1 MNLEEVIEAAIQRIR
16 SESLEN
22 EAQVKQAV
30 IVPILRALDWDD
42 ADPAEFVPE
51 YSVDS
56 GRVDYA
62 LLGPK
67 GAPLV
72 FVEAKGIGR
81 VGLAGEEQLFR
92 YAVNKGVPFLILTD
106 GDLWDFYLSMAAGV
120 PAERRF
126 YRAKLTREEGV
137 ADHAGFFEEHLRKE
151 RIVSG
156 AARREAER
164 LHESNQEREKAR
176 EAMPRVWR
184 SMLARPDEKLRDL
197 LREQVKSE
205 CGTMPEQ
212 DDVEYFLKRRVS
224 PGEVPE
230 APDAPAP
237 ATKPGKRKSSPEPQ
251 PATPRGTGKITGYTF
266 ENRTEEPG
274 VAYRTLAEVLKEFHR
289 RDPNFMERF
298 ADKTATP
305 RRRLV
310 ARNRQDLYP
319 YSPDLAEKM
328 SLDLDNGW
336 WLGHNLNAE
345 TIRRRIKTACEIAGV
360 QYGSQLKL
368 IES

>member
-1 MNLEEVIEAAIQRIR
+1 MNLEEVLELVIQRIR
-16 SESLEN
+16 GGSLEN

-62 LLGPK
+62 LLGQK

-81 VGLAGEEQLFR
+81 VDLSGEEQLFR

-126 YRAKLTREEGV
+126 YRAKLTREERV
-137 ADHAGFFEEHLRKE
+137 AEHARFLGNHLRKG
-151 RIVSG
+151 RVASG
-156 AARREAER
+156 EARRAAEQ

-184 SMLARPDEKLRDL
+184 SLLERPDDMLRDL
-197 LREQVKSE
+197 LMEQVASA

-212 DDVEYFLKRRVS
+212 DEVESFLKGCLSHGVPEVSDVSS
-224 PGEVPE
+224 PGAGSRP
-230 APDAPAP
+230 
-237 ATKPGKRKSSPEPQ
+237 TKTPPKPQ
-251 PATPRGTGKITGYTF
+251 PATPRGTKITGF
-266 ENRTEEPG
+266 ILENRTVETG
-274 VAYRTLAEVLKEFHR
+274 TAYRTLAEVLKEFHR
-289 RDPNFMERF
+289 RDPQFMERF
-298 ADKTATP
+298 AAQTVGSK
-305 RRRLV
+305 RHLV
-310 ARNRQDLYP
+310 SRDRNALYP
-319 YSPDLAEKM
+319 DRPDFVRKASM
-328 SLDLDNGW
+328 DLENGW
-336 WLGHNLNAE
+336 WFGHNIGAA
-345 TIRRRIKTACEIAGV
+345 TIRNRIRTACEIAGV
-360 QYGSQLKL
+360 RFGSELKL

>member
-1 MNLEEVIEAAIQRIR
+1 MNLEEVLALVIQRIR
-16 SESLEN
+16 SGSLEN

-62 LLGPK
+62 LLGQK

-81 VGLAGEEQLFR
+81 VDLAGEDQLFR

-126 YRAKLTREEGV
+126 YRAKLTREERV
-137 ADHAGFFEEHLRKE
+137 AEHARFLGKHLRKGRVAAGE
-151 RIVSG
+151 
-156 AARREAER
+156 ARRAAEQ

-176 EAMPRVWR
+176 EAMPGVWR
-184 SMLARPDEKLRDL
+184 GLLETPDDMLRDL
-197 LREQVKSE
+197 LMEQVASA

-212 DDVEYFLKRRVS
+212 DDVESFLKACLS
-224 PGEVPE
+224 HGVPE
-230 APDAPAP
+230 VPDAPAP
-237 ATKPGKRKSSPEPQ
+237 AAGSRPTKTPPKPQ
-251 PATPRGTGKITGYTF
+251 PATPRGTKITEF
-266 ENRTEEPG
+266 ILENRSVETG
-274 VAYRTLAEVLKEFHR
+274 TAYRALAEVLKEFHR
-289 RDPNFMERF
+289 RDSQFMQRF
-298 ADKTATP
+298 AAQTVGRK
-305 RRRLV
+305 RQLV
-310 ARNRQDLYP
+310 ARDRQALYP
-319 YSPDLAEKM
+319 DTPDLVEKM
-328 SLDLDNGW
+328 SLDLGNGW
-336 WLGHNLNAE
+336 WLGHNLSAD

-360 QYGSQLKL
+360 KYGSQLKL

>member
-30 IVPILRALDWDD
+30 ILPILRALGWDD
-42 ADPAEFVPE
+42 SDPAEFRPE
-51 YSVDS
+51 YSVDRR
-56 GRVDYA
+56 RVDYA
-62 LLGPK
+62 LLGTG

-72 FVEAKGIGR
+72 FIEAKGIGH
-81 VGLAGEEQLFR
+81 VDIAGEEQVFG
-92 YAVNKGVPFLILTD
+92 YAQNKGVPFLVLTD
-106 GDLWDFYLSMAAGV
+106 GNFWDFYLSMAAGV
-120 PAERRF
+120 PAQRRF
-126 YRAKLTREEGV
+126 YRAELTREERIPEYALFLKTHLQKGRV
-137 ADHAGFFEEHLRKE
+137 A
-151 RIVSG
+151 SG
-156 AARREAER
+156 EARRDAEQR
-164 LHESNQEREKAR
+164 HESNQEREKAR
-176 EAMPRVWR
+176 RAIPAVWR
-184 SMLARPDEKLRDL
+184 TLLGAPDETLRDL
-197 LREQVKSE
+197 LAEEVESA
-205 CGTMPEQ
+205 CGTKPEQ
-212 DDVEYFLKRRVS
+212 DDVESFLKGCLS
-224 PGEVPE
+224 GEEREV
-230 APDAPAP
+230 PDAPP
-237 ATKPGKRKSSPEPQ
+237 SATRPGKRKSSPEPQ
-251 PATPRGTGKITGYTF
+251 PATPRGTGKITGYIF
-266 ENRTEEPG
+266 ENRAVETG
-274 VAYRTLAEVLKEFHR
+274 AAYRTLAKVLKEFHR

-298 ADKTATP
+298 AEKTATR

-328 SLDLDNGW
+328 SLDLENGW

>member
-1 MNLEEVIEAAIQRIR
+1 MNLEEVLELVIQRIR
-16 SESLEN
+16 SGSLEN

-62 LLGPK
+62 LLGQK

-81 VGLAGEEQLFR
+81 VDLAGEEQLFR
-92 YAVNKGVPFLILTD
+92 YAVNRGVPFLILTD

-126 YRAKLTREEGV
+126 YRAKLTREERV
-137 ADHAGFFEEHLRKE
+137 AEHCRFLQKHLRKS
-151 RIVSG
+151 RVVSHE
-156 AARREAER
+156 ARRAAEQ

-176 EAMPRVWR
+176 EAMPGVWR
-184 SMLARPDEKLRDL
+184 SMLGRPDDMLRDL
-197 LREQVKSE
+197 LMEQVASE

-212 DDVEYFLKRRVS
+212 DDVESFLKACLS
-224 PGEVPE
+224 DGVPE
-230 APDAPAP
+230 VSDAPAP
-237 ATKPGKRKSSPEPQ
+237 ATKPRQRKSSPEPQ
-251 PATPRGTGKITGYTF
+251 PATSRGTGRITGYIL
-266 ENRTEEPG
+266 ENRAVETG
-274 VAYRTLAEVLKEFHR
+274 AAYRTLAEVLKEFHR

-298 ADKTATP
+298 ADKTATR

-310 ARNRQDLYP
+310 ARNREDLYP
-319 YSPDLAEKM
+319 YSPELAEKM
-328 SLDLDNGW
+328 SLDLENGW

-360 QYGSQLKL
+360 RYGSELKL
-368 IES
+368 IEE

>member
-62 LLGPK
+62 LLGQK

-72 FVEAKGIGR
+72 FLEAKGIGR
-81 VGLAGEEQLFR
+81 VDLAGEEQLFR

-126 YRAKLTREEGV
+126 YRAKLTREERV
-137 ADHAGFFEEHLRKE
+137 AEHARFLGRHLRK
-151 RIVSG
+151 RCVVSG
-156 AARREAER
+156 EARRAAEH

-184 SMLARPDEKLRDL
+184 SMLARPDEMLRDL
-197 LREQVKSE
+197 LMEQVASE

-212 DDVEYFLKRRVS
+212 DDVESFLKACLS
-224 PGEVPE
+224 GEVPE
-230 APDAPAP
+230 VPDAPAP
-237 ATKPGKRKSSPEPQ
+237 ATKSRPRKSSPEPQ
-251 PATPRGTGKITGYTF
+251 AATSRATGKITGYTF
-266 ENRTEEPG
+266 ENRTVETG
-274 VAYRTLAEVLKEFHR
+274 TAYRTLAEVLKEFHR

-298 ADKTATP
+298 ADKTATR

-328 SLDLDNGW
+328 SLDLENGW

>member
-1 MNLEEVIEAAIQRIR
+1 MNLEQALALVIQRIR
-16 SESLEN
+16 SGSLEN

-30 IVPILRALDWDD
+30 IVPILRALDWDYTD
-42 ADPAEFVPE
+42 LAEVVSE

-81 VGLAGEEQLFR
+81 VDLAGEEQLFR

-126 YRAKLTREEGV
+126 YRAKLTREERV
-137 ADHAGFFEEHLRKE
+137 AEHARFLGRHLRK
-151 RIVSG
+151 RCVVSG
-156 AARREAER
+156 EARRAAEH

-184 SMLARPDEKLRDL
+184 SMLARPDEMLRDL
-197 LREQVKSE
+197 LMEQVASE

-212 DDVEYFLKRRVS
+212 DDVESFLKACLS
-224 PGEVPE
+224 GEVPE
-230 APDAPAP
+230 VPDAPAP
-237 ATKPGKRKSSPEPQ
+237 GTRPRRRKSSPEPQ
-251 PATPRGTGKITGYTF
+251 QETSGGKIIGYIFEDRTVETGA
-266 ENRTEEPG
+266 
-274 VAYRTLAEVLKEFHR
+274 AYRTLAEVLKEFHR
-289 RDPNFMERF
+289 RDPQFMGRF
-298 ADKTATP
+298 AAQTMGRKRP
-305 RRRLV
+305 LV
-310 ARNRQDLYP
+310 SGAPEDLYP
-319 YSPDLAEKM
+319 GRPDLVEEM
-328 SLDLDNGW
+328 SLDLENGW
-336 WLGHNLNAE
+336 WLGHNLSAD

-360 QYGSQLKL
+360 KYGSQLKL